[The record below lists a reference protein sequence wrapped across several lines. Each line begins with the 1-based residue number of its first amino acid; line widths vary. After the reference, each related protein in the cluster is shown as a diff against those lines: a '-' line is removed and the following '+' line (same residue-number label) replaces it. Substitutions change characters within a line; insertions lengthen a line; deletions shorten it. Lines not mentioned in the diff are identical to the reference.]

1 MSTRRMILGL
11 SVFLFIAVFGQRLLS
26 QTAGS
31 GGPPDMQDFERLNRM
46 SPQERAMYF
55 RRKTEEQ
62 YRKIE
67 QYRKMA
73 EEQEA
78 QAIKQSLG
86 VNEQQWRIIEP
97 KLKKVRT
104 YRDQAIVSI
113 GSPFQSSGFT
123 NSFSSP
129 SGQGGGQAFGG
140 FGGGFQFQTG
150 GSSQGMK
157 THSSSPWENLER
169 PMTDGERICEELQM
183 LLQDPEAG
191 PDQITLKLDAL
202 RKAREKAKKQLAK
215 AQQELRKVLNFR
227 QQARLVL
234 MGLLD

>member
-1 MSTRRMILGL
+1 MILGL
-11 SVFLFIAVFGQRLLS
+11 SVFLFIAVFGPRLLS

-31 GGPPDMQDFERLNRM
+31 GGPPDMPDFERLNRM

-67 QYRKMA
+67 EFRKMA
-73 EEQEA
+73 EQQEA

-86 VNEQQWRIIEP
+86 ADEQQWKIIEP

-104 YRDQAIVSI
+104 YRDQAAVSI
-113 GSPFQSSGFT
+113 GLPFQSSGFT
-123 NSFSSP
+123 SSFSSP
-129 SGQGGGQAFGG
+129 SGQGGGGGQAFGG

-150 GSSQGMK
+150 GGQGMT
-157 THSSSPWENLER
+157 THSSSPWENLDR
-169 PMTDGERICEELQM
+169 PMTDGERICEELQR
-183 LLQDPEAG
+183 LLQNPGAG
-191 PDQITLKLDAL
+191 PDQISLKLEAL
-202 RKAREKAKKQLAK
+202 RKAREKAKKQLVK